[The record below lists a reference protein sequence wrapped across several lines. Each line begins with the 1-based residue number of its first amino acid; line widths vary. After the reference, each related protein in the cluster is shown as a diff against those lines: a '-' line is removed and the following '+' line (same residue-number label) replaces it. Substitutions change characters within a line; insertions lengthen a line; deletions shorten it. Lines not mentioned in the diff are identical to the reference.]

1 MNSKH
6 AARTMNSTSGSGQE
20 QEGTPANI
28 SGKTGLQSP
37 AKKERSDADSKPK
50 SGKRTGR
57 SEAQRGTFKK
67 WQNEA
72 MSQRRAAI
80 AKALG
85 TAGKSKAKY
94 GKLTHFAQEIA
105 AMVAKEQG
113 IPCALS
119 TLLRNP
125 VYRELIAAAYEKA
138 GGDESPRKSPKMA
151 SIAAGLENSNLAAE
165 NARLRSYILSLEK
178 QLDHRESSARNP
190 NGRAEPRAEPKAL
203 ENPDSAKK
211 IENLQ
216 KAVFLLV
223 KNFQGILNI
232 DEAGN
237 IVDLS
242 KKINAIVVPSKLLGS
257 SGGSE
262 C

>member
-1 MNSKH
+1 MNDKLT
-6 AARTMNSTSGSGQE
+6 ARTTNRTPRQGQG
-20 QEGTPANI
+20 QEGTPANL

-37 AKKERSDADSKPK
+37 AKKESSDADSKPK

-72 MSQRRAAI
+72 MRQRQAAI
-80 AKALG
+80 AKALA

-94 GKLTHFAQEIA
+94 GKMTHFAQEIA
-105 AMVAKEQG
+105 DMVAKEQG

-119 TLLRNP
+119 TLLRNQA
-125 VYRELIAAAYEKA
+125 YRELIAAAYEKA

-178 QLDHRESSARNP
+178 QLDREPSARNP
-190 NGRAEPRAEPKAL
+190 TGRSEPKAL
-203 ENPDSAKK
+203 ENPNTAKK

-223 KNFQGILNI
+223 KNFQGILSI
-232 DEAGN
+232 DEDGN

-242 KKINAIVVPSKLLGS
+242 KKINAIVVPSKLLGP